1 MKIIVGPVMV
11 VDKPN
16 LNHRIYPRAVF
27 EKALKEYE
35 EKYVKDRRALGEL
48 GVGETP
54 TINLKNVSHM
64 VTSFSWDGDIVDAE
78 IEVLD
83 TPQGKVL
90 KDMLENGFDLTVV
103 PRGIGSLK
111 LNEETGVNEIQD
123 DYEISSFDVIPS
135 EQNSFRGLTRD

>member
-16 LNHRIYPRAVF
+16 LNHRIYPKAVF

-35 EKYVKDRRALGEL
+35 EKYVKDRRALGEFGL
-48 GVGETP
+48 GGDSVVH
-54 TINLKNVSHM
+54 LDRVSHL
-64 VTSFSWDGDIVDAE
+64 VTAFFWEGNTLNAE

-90 KDMLENGFDLTVV
+90 RDLLEKDINLTVV

-111 LNEETGVNEIQD
+111 KNEETGVYEVQE
-123 DYEISSFDVIPS
+123 DYEISSFDVIDAATS
-135 EQNSFRGLTRD
+135 SFND

>member
-35 EKYVKDRRALGEL
+35 EKYVKERRALGEL
-48 GVGETP
+48 GLGETP
-54 TINLKNVSHM
+54 TVMLTNVSHM
-64 VTSFSWDGDIVDAE
+64 VTAFSWEGNTVNAE

-83 TPQGKVL
+83 TPQGRVL
-90 KDMLENGFDLTVV
+90 KDMFEKDFSLTVV

-111 LNEETGVNEIQD
+111 KNEETGVYEVQE
-123 DYEISSFDVIPS
+123 DYEISSFDVIDAKTS
-135 EQNSFRGLTRD
+135 SFND